1 MKYKTFLEHI
11 SELYNNWGTPQAEPK
26 SSQFQQI
33 INSLQ
38 TTTTANAMQLLNWA
52 VECMSSEEIYCEI
65 GCFQGG
71 SLIGTLLNHSQI
83 TACAVDDFSEF
94 DTFGDSSD
102 NLGKNV
108 TNFNLSEQV
117 VFCHQNFEE
126 FFWDLR
132 EMQSAEKIGVL
143 FYDAAHDYRSHLL
156 ALLLSKP
163 FLADSALIVL
173 SNSNWDAPRQA
184 NWDFIAAHPECQ
196 LLFDFSAPEFSDA
209 WNGLQVFSWDVVNTS
224 GNYDWSTFQKLSSR
238 AAIQSIYDLQQPDRK
253 KITEELYSQA
263 LNLHQAG
270 QFTAAEEKYQ
280 QVLQR
285 DPSQVN
291 AWQNLGILYYATE
304 RYREAQQVLSE
315 CLAVDSS
322 VAGAHYSMGLV
333 LEKTGDVI
341 GAVTAYREAIALDP
355 NCIDAYNNLG
365 NILGQIGDVDRAESI
380 YRQAIALNPAHF
392 GSYLNLGNLLL
403 SQTKVDRAI
412 AVYETAGQLQP
423 DAAEVVANLEL
434 ARRLKNDP
442 IQAYLYF
449 GNDCCGRGEYQQAVI
464 QYRKFLEVQT
474 GDLQLYLNLAEC
486 YQHLEEYAAAVQVCW
501 EAIELYPADA
511 SLYRNLVSAMLA
523 SGKTSEA
530 IAIASQ
536 ASSLFPQEVFFNPG
550 QYLILPVIYQSV
562 EEIAVYRDRFETGIK
577 QLIQQTNLDTDAG
590 KQKALTI
597 IGQHTNF
604 FLAYQ
609 GCNDLDIQKLYGD
622 FASKVMAA
630 NYPQWVKDLPLPPPS
645 KTGKIRIGYI
655 SGCLWGHTVGKLTL
669 GWLQQGSSEFEIYC
683 YQITETQDNFTQQ
696 FRFYSDTFRYI
707 PGNLELICQQI
718 IADQLHVLV
727 FLDIGLQ
734 PQMTQLAALR
744 LAPVQCSSWAHPVT
758 SGLPTVDYFLS
769 SDLMEPENAVLHY
782 SEKLI
787 RLPNIGICYPSPA
800 IRSATATRG
809 NVGLREEAVVYLCCQ
824 TLCKYLPQ
832 HDYIFAQIARQ
843 VHRAQFAFISRP
855 NADIGKLFQQRLHG
869 AFAKYG
875 LDSGDFCVILPKMD
889 EKAYWNLQLLSD
901 IFLDSFGWS
910 GGHTTLEAIACNLP
924 IVTCPGEFMRG
935 RHSLGI
941 LQMLGVTETVADSAA
956 EYVEIAVRLGLEPE
970 WRRGIADRMSRSHA
984 RLYGDTACV
993 GALSNFYYR
1002 AIESV

>member
-1 MKYKTFLEHI
+1 MKYQTFLEHI

-38 TTTTANAMQLLNWA
+38 TTTTANAMQLLNFA
-52 VECMSSEEIYCEI
+52 VECMSPEEIYCEI

-102 NLGKNV
+102 NLGENLA
-108 TNFNLSEQV
+108 NFNISEQV
-117 VFCHQNFEE
+117 VFCNQNFEE

-132 EMQSAEKIGVL
+132 EMQSADRIGVL

-163 FLADSALIVL
+163 FLADSALIVV
-173 SNSNWDAPRQA
+173 SNSNWETPRQA
-184 NWDFIAAHPECQ
+184 NWDFIAAHPQCQ

-224 GNYDWSTFQKLSSR
+224 GNYEWSTFQQLGSQ
-238 AAIQSIYDLQQPDRK
+238 AAIQSIYDLQQSDRK
-253 KITEELYSQA
+253 KITAELYSQA

-270 QFTAAEEKYQ
+270 KFIAAEEKYK
-280 QVLQR
+280 QVLQY
-285 DPSQVN
+285 DPNQVD
-291 AWQNLGILYYATE
+291 AWQNLGTLYYATE
-304 RYREAQQVLSE
+304 RYREAQDLLSE

-322 VAGAHYSMGLV
+322 VAGAHYSLGLV

-341 GAVTAYREAIALDP
+341 GAVRAYREAIALEP

-403 SQTKVDRAI
+403 SKTEVDRAI
-412 AVYETAGQLQP
+412 ELYETALQLQP
-423 DAAEVVANLEL
+423 DAAEVVANLDF

-449 GNDCCGRGEYQQAVI
+449 GNDCYGRGEYQQAVI
-464 QYRKFLEVQT
+464 EYRKFLEVQT

-486 YQHLEEYAAAVQVCW
+486 YQHLEEYAAAIQVCR

-511 SLYRNLVSAMLA
+511 SLYRNLVLALVA
-523 SGKTSEA
+523 SGRNSEA
-530 IAIASQ
+530 IAIATD
-536 ASSLFPQEVFFNPG
+536 ASSLFPEDSFFNPG

-577 QLIQQTNLDTDAG
+577 LLIQQTSLDTDAG
-590 KQKALTI
+590 QQKALTI
-597 IGQHTNF
+597 ISQHTNF

-609 GCNDLDIQKLYGD
+609 GGNDLDIQKQYGQ
-622 FASKVMAA
+622 FVRKVMAA

-669 GWLQQGSSEFEIYC
+669 GWLQHSSSEFEVYC

-696 FRFYSDTFRYI
+696 FRFYSDTFHYI

-744 LAPVQCSSWAHPVT
+744 LAPIQCTSWAHPVT

-787 RLPNIGICYPSPA
+787 RLPNIGISYPQPTIPST
-800 IRSATATRG
+800 TATRA
-809 NVGLREEAVVYLCCQ
+809 NFCLREGAVVYLCCQ

-832 HDYIFAQIARQ
+832 HDYIFAEIARQ
-843 VHRAQFAFISRP
+843 VPQAQFAFISRP
-855 NADIGKLFQQRLHG
+855 NVDIGKLFQQRLQRT
-869 AFAKYG
+869 FAKYG
-875 LDSGDFCVILPKMD
+875 LDSADFCAILPKMD

-901 IFLDSFGWS
+901 VFLDSFGWS

-935 RHSLGI
+935 RHSSGI
-941 LQMLGVTETVADSAA
+941 LEMLGVTETVAQTAA
-956 EYVEIAVRLGLEPE
+956 EYVKIAVRLGLESE
-970 WRRGIADRMSRSHA
+970 WRQSIADRILQRQG
-984 RLYGDTACV
+984 RLYGDKTCV
-993 GALSNFYYR
+993 AALEAFYYR
-1002 AIESV
+1002 AVESV

>member
-1 MKYKTFLEHI
+1 MEYQRFLEQI
-11 SELYNNWGTPQAEPK
+11 SELYNNWGQPQAEPK
-26 SSQFQQI
+26 SHQFQQI

-52 VECMSSEEIYCEI
+52 VECMSPDEIYCEI

-71 SLIGTLLNHSQI
+71 SLIGTLLNHAEI

-102 NLGKNV
+102 NLGQNLA
-108 TNFNLSEQV
+108 NFNISEQV
-117 VFCHQNFEE
+117 FFCNQNFEE

-132 EMQSAEKIGVL
+132 EIQSPDRIGVL

-163 FLADSALIVL
+163 FLADSALIVV
-173 SNSNWDAPRQA
+173 SNSNWETPRQA
-184 NWDFIAAHPECQ
+184 NWDFVVANPQCQ
-196 LLFDFSAPEFSDA
+196 LLLDFSAPEFSNA
-209 WNGLQVFSWDVVNTS
+209 WNGLQVFSWDVNTS
-224 GNYDWSTFQKLSSR
+224 GNYERSTFQQLR
-238 AAIQSIYDLQQPDRK
+238 NRDAIQSIYDLQQSDRK
-253 KITEELYSQA
+253 NIAQELYSQA

-270 QFTAAEEKYQ
+270 QFIAAEEKYK
-280 QVLQR
+280 QVLQY
-285 DPSQVN
+285 DPNQVD
-291 AWQNLGILYYATE
+291 AWQNLGILYYATD

-322 VAGAHYSMGLV
+322 VAGTHYSLGLV

-341 GAVTAYREAIALDP
+341 GAVTAYREAIALEP

-365 NILGQIGDVDRAESI
+365 NILG
-380 YRQAIALNPAHF
+380 
-392 GSYLNLGNLLL
+392 LLL
-403 SQTKVDRAI
+403 SQTEVDRAI
-412 AVYETAGQLQP
+412 ELYETALQLQP
-423 DAAEVVANLEL
+423 DAAEVVANLEF

-449 GNDCCGRGEYQQAVI
+449 GSDCYGRGEYQQAVI
-464 QYRKFLEVQT
+464 EYRKFLEVQT

-486 YQHLEEYAAAVQVCW
+486 YQHLEEYAAAIQVCR
-501 EAIELYPADA
+501 EAIELYPAGA
-511 SLYRNLVSAMLA
+511 SLYRNLVLASLA
-523 SGKTSEA
+523 SGRTSEA
-530 IAIASQ
+530 IAVAVDG
-536 ASSLFPQEVFFNPG
+536 SSLFPEDCFFNPG
-550 QYLILPVIYQSV
+550 QYLILPVIYESV

-597 IGQHTNF
+597 ISQHTNF

-609 GCNDLDIQKLYGD
+609 GGNDLDIQKQYGQ
-622 FASKVMAA
+622 FVRKVMAA
-630 NYPQWVKDLPLPPPS
+630 NYRQWAKDLPLPPPS
-645 KTGKIRIGYI
+645 KSGKIRIGYI

-696 FRFYSDTFRYI
+696 FRFYSDTFHYI

-734 PQMTQLAALR
+734 PQITQLAALR
-744 LAPVQCSSWAHPVT
+744 LAPIQCTSWAHPVT

-787 RLPNIGICYPSPA
+787 RLPNIGISYPQPVIPA
-800 IRSATATRG
+800 ATATRA
-809 NVGLREEAVVYLCCQ
+809 NFGLREKAVVYLCCQ

-832 HDYIFAQIARQ
+832 HDYI
-843 VHRAQFAFISRP
+843 
-855 NADIGKLFQQRLHG
+855 DIGKLFQQRLQRT
-869 AFAKYG
+869 FAKYG
-875 LDSGDFCVILPKMD
+875 LDSADFCAILPKMD

-901 IFLDSFGWS
+901 VFLDSFGWS

-924 IVTCPGEFMRG
+924 VVTCPGEFMRG
-935 RHSLGI
+935 RHSSGI
-941 LQMLGVTETVADSAA
+941 LQMLGVTETVAQTAA
-956 EYVEIAVRLGLEPE
+956 EYVEIAVRLGLESE
-970 WRRGIADRMSRSHA
+970 WRQSIADRISQRQG
-984 RLYGDTACV
+984 RLYGDKTCV
-993 GALSNFYYR
+993 AALEAFYYG
-1002 AIESV
+1002 AVEAV